1 MAVNP
6 HQSSVPRRF
15 LVWVVGVVVTGRV
28 VDSPSEYELRQLR
41 PPQIVAS
48 LVAFC
53 ASVALFGYVGFVMHS
68 GIRTAILTYAGMTVA
83 IASIPFLVQAV
94 VARALRL
101 VEEVTLSSRE
111 RTSKRTERT
120 ERPGPRPKR

>member
-41 PPQIVAS
+41 LPQIAAS
-48 LVAFC
+48 LVAFGV
-53 ASVALFGYVGFVMHS
+53 SMALFGYVGFVVHS

-83 IASIPFLVQAV
+83 IASIPFLVQDV
-94 VARALRL
+94 VARTLRFLEDTAL
-101 VEEVTLSSRE
+101 LSGE
-111 RTSKRTERT
+111 RTSERAERT
-120 ERPGPRPKR
+120 DPRPKR